1 MSYGRGYNR
10 DVSRRKAL
18 RKRRID
24 RETQGHY
31 SFTPYYDNLHQYS
44 KNKVHC
50 SCHMCSS
57 KTNNKGKR
65 RTMYGNYDPSYN
77 PSAADRRANDRMN
90 YQEQEVMGVLIYYWY
105 DHMLRE
111 TMPEVVAAIGKAI
124 ENHDW
129 NSFKFFYDHQ
139 LALGVELPDIIYDCD
154 NNRHWILN
162 EQNFKR
168 IQENEYECG

>member
-1 MSYGRGYNR
+1 MYLDAKHCASAALIKK
-10 DVSRRKAL
+10 RKAIIL
-18 RKRRID
+18 LHLIMIIFISIQKIRSIVRVICVVAKPTIRVSAAPRRAM
-24 RETQGHY
+24 H
-31 SFTPYYDNLHQYS
+31 
-44 KNKVHC
+44 
-50 SCHMCSS
+50 
-57 KTNNKGKR
+57 
-65 RTMYGNYDPSYN
+65 GNYDPSYN

-90 YQEQEVMGVLIYYWY
+90 YQEQEVVGVLIYYWY